1 MTSPTQHLST
11 LHLSTLELAQQLI
24 RIESITPT
32 DAGCQQLLAKR
43 LSALGFKCEH
53 LRFGEGQPAG
63 PVDNLWAVKGTE
75 GPLFCFAGH
84 TDVVPVGNLAD
95 WTHKP
100 FAADIEGNMLV
111 GRGAADMKGSIAAMT
126 VAVEKFLA
134 KHKTHKGRI
143 AFLITSDEEGPS
155 VFGTAKVI
163 EYLEQKKEKI
173 TWCLV
178 GEPSSTDQLGDVV
191 KNGRRGSL
199 SAYLTV
205 KGIQGH
211 VAYPQR
217 AKNPIHLVLPAL
229 NELSQRVWDNGNEFF
244 PATSFQISNINS
256 GTGAG
261 NVIPGDIKVAFNLRF
276 STVWTADQLK
286 NEIES
291 CFKKHQL
298 DYSVRWEISH
308 PFLTPKGALVSATVS
323 AIKTHCGIETQLLT
337 TGGTS
342 DGRFIAPTGAEVL
355 ELGPINATIHKID
368 ECVAIADL
376 EKLEAI
382 YLKILENLLAH
393 A

>member
-1 MTSPTQHLST
+1 MTSPTSSST
-11 LHLSTLELAQQLI
+11 LQLAQELI
-24 RIESITPT
+24 RIDSITPN
-32 DAGCQQLLAKR
+32 DAGCQKLLAKR
-43 LSALGFKCEH
+43 LGALGFHCEH
-53 LRFGEGQPAG
+53 LRFGEGQTAG

-100 FAADIEGNMLV
+100 FAANIVNVDKVGDMLV

-155 VFGTAKVI
+155 IFGTAKVV

-205 KGIQGH
+205 KGVQGH

-229 NELSQRVWDNGNEFF
+229 TELSQRVWDNGNEFF
-244 PATSFQISNINS
+244 PATSFQISNIHS

-261 NVIPGDIKVAFNLRF
+261 NVIPGDITIAFNLRF
-276 STVWTADQLK
+276 STEWTAEKLQR
-286 NEIES
+286 EIENTL
-291 CFKKHQL
+291 KKHQL
-298 DYSVRWEISH
+298 DYSVRWEISN
-308 PFLTPKGALVSATVS
+308 PFLTAKGALVSATVA
-323 AIKTHCGIETQLLT
+323 AIKEHTGIEAQLLT

-342 DGRFIAPTGAEVL
+342 DGRFIAPTGAEVV

-368 ECVAIADL
+368 ECVSISDL
-376 EKLEAI
+376 ENLERI
-382 YLKILENLLAH
+382 YLKILENLLSH

>member
-1 MTSPTQHLST
+1 MTQPST
-11 LHLSTLELAQQLI
+11 SETIKFAQELI
-24 RIESITPT
+24 RIDSVTPN

-43 LSALGFKCEH
+43 LTALGFHCEH
-53 LRFGEGQPAG
+53 LRFGEGHSAG

-84 TDVVPVGNLAD
+84 TDVVPVGKLDN
-95 WTHKP
+95 WTHQP
-100 FAADIEGNMLV
+100 FSADIENGMLV

-134 KHKTHKGRI
+134 KHKNHQGRI

-155 VFGTAKVI
+155 LFGTAKVM

-173 TWCLV
+173 TWCLF

-229 NELSQRVWDNGNEFF
+229 QELTQREWDKGNEFF

-261 NVIPGDIKVAFNLRF
+261 NVIPGEITVAFNLRF
-276 STVWTADQLK
+276 STVWTATQLQ
-286 NEIES
+286 NEIENTL
-291 CFKKHQL
+291 KKYQL
-298 DYSVRWEISH
+298 DYSLRWEMSN
-308 PFLTPKGALVSATVS
+308 PFLTAKGALVNAAVA
-323 AIKTHCGIETQLLT
+323 AIKEHTGLDTQLLT

-342 DGRFIAPTGAEVL
+342 DGRFIAPTGAEVV

-368 ECVAIADL
+368 ECVSIKDL
-376 EKLEAI
+376 ETLEAI
-382 YLKILENLLAH
+382 YLKILENLLAR

>member
-1 MTSPTQHLST
+1 MTSQPAASST
-11 LHLSTLELAQQLI
+11 LQLAQELI
-24 RIESITPT
+24 RIDSITPN
-32 DAGCQQLLAKR
+32 DAGCQKLLAQR
-43 LSALGFKCEH
+43 LSALGFHCEH
-53 LRFGEGQPAG
+53 LRFGEGQVAG

-84 TDVVPVGNLAD
+84 TDVVPVGKLSD
-95 WTHKP
+95 WTHQP
-100 FAADIEGNMLV
+100 FAADIENGMLV

-134 KHKTHKGRI
+134 RHPNPKGRI

-155 VFGTAKVI
+155 IYGTAKVV

-178 GEPSSTDQLGDVV
+178 GEPSSTDSLGDVV

-199 SAYLTV
+199 SAWLTV

-229 NELSQRVWDNGNEFF
+229 NELSQRIWDSGNEFF

-261 NVIPGDIKVAFNLRF
+261 NVIPGEITVAFNLRF
-276 STVWTADQLK
+276 STVWTATQLQQ
-286 NEIES
+286 EIES
-291 CFKKHQL
+291 TLKKHQL
-298 DYSVRWEISH
+298 DYSVRWEISN
-308 PFLTPKGALVSATVS
+308 PFLTAKGALVSATAA
-323 AIKTHCGIETQLLT
+323 AIQAETGTPTQLLT

-342 DGRFIAPTGAEVL
+342 DGRFIAPTGAEVV
-355 ELGPINATIHKID
+355 ELGPINATIHKVD
-368 ECVAIADL
+368 ECVSIADL
-376 EKLEAI
+376 EKLERI
-382 YLKILENLLAH
+382 YLKILENLLSRA
-393 A
+393 

>member
-1 MTSPTQHLST
+1 MTSDT
-11 LHLSTLELAQQLI
+11 LKLAQELI
-24 RIESITPT
+24 RIDSITPN
-32 DAGCQQLLAKR
+32 DAGCQKLLAKR
-43 LSALGFKCEH
+43 LSALGFHCEH
-53 LRFGEGQPAG
+53 LRFGEGQQAG

-84 TDVVPVGNLAD
+84 TDVVPVGKLAD
-95 WTHKP
+95 WTHSP
-100 FAADIEGNMLV
+100 FAADIENGMLV

-134 KHKTHKGRI
+134 KYKKHKGRI

-155 VFGTAKVI
+155 IFGTAKVV

-173 TWCLV
+173 NWCLV
-178 GEPSSTDQLGDVV
+178 GEPSSTDSLGDVV

-205 KGIQGH
+205 RGIQGH

-229 NELSQRVWDNGNEFF
+229 NELTQRVWDTGNEFF

-261 NVIPGDIKVAFNLRF
+261 NVIPGDIHVAFNLRF
-276 STVWTADQLK
+276 STVWTAAQLQQ
-286 NEIES
+286 EIEITL
-291 CFKKHQL
+291 KKHAL
-298 DYSVRWEISH
+298 DYSLRWEISN
-308 PFLTPKGALVSATVS
+308 PFLTAKGALVSATLA
-323 AIKTHCGIETQLLT
+323 AIKAETGTEAQLLT

-368 ECVAIADL
+368 ECVSIADL
-376 EKLEAI
+376 ERLECI
-382 YLKILENLLAH
+382 YLKILENLLGGA
-393 A
+393 